1 MKKNL
6 IVASLMMAV
15 ASMACAGEKEAY
27 LGTAADAAT
36 TAAALATPGFVETNP
51 LGWAT
56 VPLRI
61 AAIQYAKS
69 LPREE
74 GQPIMDAVSA
84 TGWGAAAG
92 NLLMLAGVG
101 AAAPVVGIAVGYS
114 VWKKGETER
123 EFWHLCKTHQK
134 LDPAVKCQ
142 FRAWKPQEVVQ
153 IAQAQYA
160 QRMAAAQASGFVN
173 VAARGTELP
182 TLAPVAAGL

>member
-1 MKKNL
+1 MNMKQNL
-6 IVASLMMAV
+6 ILASLMMLAT
-15 ASMACAGEKEAY
+15 SMACAGEKEAY
-27 LGTAADAAT
+27 LGTAADAAS

-74 GQPIMDAVSA
+74 GQPIMDGVSA
-84 TGWGAAAG
+84 TSWGAATS
-92 NLLMLAGVG
+92 NLLMLAGMG
-101 AAAPVVGIAVGYS
+101 AAAPIVGIAVGYS

-123 EFWHLCKTHQK
+123 EFWHLCKTHQR

-153 IAQAQYA
+153 VAQAQYA
-160 QRMAAAQASGFVN
+160 QRVAAAPAMIQVSASAN
-173 VAARGTELP
+173 DKP
-182 TLAPVAAGL
+182 MLAPAPSNL